1 MITNKQSLNGKVS
14 QKKQS
19 ITGKLNYVEKERS
32 DYNSQEKEVTPRREI
47 QEVTADEGYDGLSKV
62 TVNAIPVQE
71 KQVTP
76 RLTTQIVEPDV
87 NYTLSK
93 VTVNPIAV
101 QEKQIT
107 PSLTTQTVEP
117 DVNYTLSKVTVN
129 PIATQEKQVN
139 PSLTTEI
146 VEPDTNYTL
155 SRVIINPIATQ
166 EKTATSSVNTQVIEP
181 DNNYTL
187 SKVTINP
194 IATQEKTAKA
204 TTIQQEIVPDSNYV
218 LSMVIIDPIVNQ
230 PKSVTP
236 TKQSQTI
243 TADQNYDGLSQVNVE
258 PIPNNYIDT
267 TDANATAIN
276 IRSDKTAYVNGTKI
290 TGTLPVLT
298 YPVNPSSPS
307 DFSYQF
313 IAATTASKVVR
324 DGTTYVMGSYQVATE
339 QQPDSWMFEGNR
351 KMKLGIPQN
360 KVATA
365 INLKSSQIKSG
376 QTVLGVA
383 GATQGELSVTENG
396 QYNVVDYDSV
406 NVNVESGGGTLVLP
420 DGIKFGSSISTE
432 MTFLANADTSN
443 ITNMTEM
450 FYKCTNLV
458 SLNLRNF
465 DVSHVTHFTNMFN
478 GCSSL
483 VNLNVD
489 TFNLSHVDANIYR
502 LNGTFKYCSSL
513 SNESLNSILKMLST
527 WAKNFSNKQL
537 YRLSLSQAQCE
548 TCTTLSN
555 WQACVDVGW
564 STGY

>member
-32 DYNSQEKEVTPRREI
+32 DFRTQEKEVTPRREI

-62 TVNAIPVQE
+62 TIDAIAVQE

-76 RLTTQIVEPDV
+76 SLVSQIVEPDV

-101 QEKQIT
+101 
-107 PSLTTQTVEP
+107 
-117 DVNYTLSKVTVN
+117 
-129 PIATQEKQVN
+129 QEKQVN

-166 EKTATSSVNTQVIEP
+166 EKTA
-181 DNNYTL
+181 
-187 SKVTINP
+187 
-194 IATQEKTAKA
+194 KA
-204 TTIQQEIVPDSNYV
+204 TTTQQEIVPDSNYV

-230 PKSVTP
+230 SKSVTP

-243 TADQNYDGLSQVNVE
+243 TADQNYDGISQVNVE

-267 TDANATAIN
+267 TDADATAIN
-276 IRSDKTAYVNGTKI
+276 IRNSKTAYVNGTKI

-307 DFSYQF
+307 DYSYQF

-324 DGTTYVMGSYQVATE
+324 DGTTYVMGAYQVATE

-365 INLKSSQIKSG
+365 INLQPSQIKSG
-376 QTVLGVA
+376 QTVLGIA

-396 QYNVVDYDSV
+396 QYNVINYDNV
-406 NVNVESGGGTLVLP
+406 NVNVSSGGGKWVLP
-420 DGIKFGSSISTE
+420 DKLRFTDSGATDWS
-432 MTFLANADTSN
+432 FLKNVDTSN
-443 ITNMTEM
+443 MTVMNKM
-450 FYKCTNLV
+450 FYGCLSAT
-458 SLNLRNF
+458 SM
-465 DVSHVTHFTNMFN
+465 DVSSFDISNVYTMSYMF
-478 GCSSL
+478 SSCQKL
-483 VNLNVD
+483 VDLNVD
-489 TFNLSHVDANIYR
+489 CFNIEHFSANANRVDGMFGQCYNLSND
-502 LNGTFKYCSSL
+502 
-513 SNESLNSILKMLST
+513 SLNNILKMLST
-527 WAKNFSNKQL
+527 WTKTFTNKNLRKLN
-537 YRLSLSQAQCE
+537 LSQAQCE

>member
-32 DYNSQEKEVTPRREI
+32 DFRTQEKEVTPRREM

-76 RLTTQIVEPDV
+76 RLTTQVVEPDV

-101 QEKQIT
+101 
-107 PSLTTQTVEP
+107 
-117 DVNYTLSKVTVN
+117 
-129 PIATQEKQVN
+129 QEKQVN

-155 SRVIINPIATQ
+155 SRVIINPIPTQ
-166 EKTATSSVNTQVIEP
+166 EKTATSSINTQIIEP

-194 IATQEKTAKA
+194 VPTQEKTAKA
-204 TTIQQEIVPDSNYV
+204 TTTEQEIVPDTNYV
-218 LSMVIIDPIVNQ
+218 LSKVTINPIVNQ
-230 PKSVTP
+230 SKSVTP

-267 TDANATAIN
+267 TDADAIAIN
-276 IRSDKTAYVNGTKI
+276 IRSDKTAYVNGIKI

-313 IAATTASKVVR
+313 IAATSASKVVR
-324 DGTTYVMGSYQVATE
+324 DGTTYVMGAYQVATE

-351 KMKLGIPQN
+351 KMKLGIAQN
-360 KVATA
+360 KIATA
-365 INLKSSQIKSG
+365 INLQSSQIKSG

-396 QYNVVDYDSV
+396 QYNVIDYDSV
-406 NVNVESGGGTLVLP
+406 NVNIESGGGGTFTLP
-420 DGIKFGSSISTE
+420 NGIKFENSTATE
-432 MTFLANADTSN
+432 MNFLANADTSN
-443 ITNMTEM
+443 ITNMNSM
-450 FYKCTNLV
+450 FDSCTSLV
-458 SLNLRNF
+458 SLNLSSFNTSN
-465 DVSHVTHFTNMFN
+465 VTNMNNLFYN
-478 GCSSL
+478 CSSL
-483 VNLNVD
+483 TSLDLSSFNTNKVTSFVSAFQNCINLVTLNVD
-489 TFNLSHVDANIYR
+489 SFVLSSVSANINR
-502 LNGTFKYCSSL
+502 FGTTFRGCTAL
-513 SNESLNSILKMLST
+513 SNNSLNSILKMLST
-527 WAKNFSNKQL
+527 WTKSFSNKTLVRTGLTQT
-537 YRLSLSQAQCE
+537 QCE

-555 WQACVDVGW
+555 WQACVNVGW
-564 STGY
+564 TTGY

>member
-32 DYNSQEKEVTPRREI
+32 DFKAQEKEVTPRREI
-47 QEVTADEGYDGLSKV
+47 QEVVADEGYDGLSKV
-62 TVNAIPVQE
+62 TVNATPVQE

-101 QEKQIT
+101 QEKQ
-107 PSLTTQTVEP
+107 
-117 DVNYTLSKVTVN
+117 
-129 PIATQEKQVN
+129 VN

-155 SRVIINPIATQ
+155 SRVIINPIPTQ

-276 IRSDKTAYVNGTKI
+276 IRNSKTAYVNGTKI

-324 DGTTYVMGSYQVATE
+324 DGTTYVMGAYQVATE

-365 INLKSSQIKSG
+365 INLQPSQIKSG
-376 QTVLGVA
+376 QTVLGIA

-396 QYNVVDYDSV
+396 QYNVVNYDSV
-406 NVNVESGGGTLVLP
+406 NVNVSSGGGNLVLP
-420 DGIKFGSSISTE
+420 DRIRFYSSLSTE
-432 MTFLANADTSN
+432 MDFLKNVDTSEM
-443 ITNMTEM
+443 TNMSQMFSGCNVVTNIDCSNFNTSNVTDMYAMFSYCSKVTTIDVSNFNTEKVNEMKQM
-450 FYKCTNLV
+450 FLGCKNLVNVDVSNFNISNLSNYNNWDGMFSICTNL
-458 SLNLRNF
+458 
-465 DVSHVTHFTNMFN
+465 
-478 GCSSL
+478 
-483 VNLNVD
+483 
-489 TFNLSHVDANIYR
+489 
-502 LNGTFKYCSSL
+502 
-513 SNESLNSILKMLST
+513 SNNSLNSILKMCITITSGVNRNLKKIGLTSDQVT
-527 WAKNFSNKQL
+527 I
-537 YRLSLSQAQCE
+537 CE
-548 TCTTLSN
+548 TLSN
-555 WQACVDVGW
+555 WDAFIAAGW
-564 STGY
+564 ESGY